1 VRGRSRPWRELEIES
16 AGVLRELLLRLQGA
30 QKLHESQKQI
40 QHLAHHDSLTGLI
53 NRHSIRLKVDESVNR
68 AAASDSSFTV

>member
-1 VRGRSRPWRELEIES
+1 
-16 AGVLRELLLRLQGA
+16 
-30 QKLHESQKQI
+30 LHESQKQI